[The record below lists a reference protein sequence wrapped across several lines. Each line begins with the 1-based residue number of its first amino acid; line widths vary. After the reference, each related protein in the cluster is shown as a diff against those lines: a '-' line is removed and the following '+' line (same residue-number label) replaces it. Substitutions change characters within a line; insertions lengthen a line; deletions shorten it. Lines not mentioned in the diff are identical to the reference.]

1 MLLST
6 SCTKVAMTMQDQ
18 LTTIERNFIEHWS
31 RRRWQLLRS
40 WIVTGAILWG
50 GFMAYFTLSERYAKG
65 ELSGTALVLYVA
77 LFLLGGCIFGTAM
90 WAFGE
95 LRYRRMVAKD
105 RQATRDGER

>member
-1 MLLST
+1 
-6 SCTKVAMTMQDQ
+6 MTMQDQ